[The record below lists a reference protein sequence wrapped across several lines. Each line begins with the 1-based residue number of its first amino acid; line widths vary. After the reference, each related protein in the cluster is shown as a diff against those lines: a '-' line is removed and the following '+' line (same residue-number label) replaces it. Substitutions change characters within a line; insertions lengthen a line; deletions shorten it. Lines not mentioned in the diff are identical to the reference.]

1 MFYREN
7 GQFKT
12 SYRSDQQIFPIL
24 QDRIAIG
31 YLLLAAFVLVPI
43 MSLLPMKGH
52 SLLYFL
58 GFVVGVATVA
68 GFRWYGWRRG
78 LGLALAIG
86 LLTFL
91 QSFLAT
97 DYMLRA
103 ILIPFLIFSLAA
115 VGVNILVGYCGQISL
130 GSGAFMAVGAYGAY
144 NFFVRIP
151 GMPLIP
157 ALILGGLCAMLF
169 GILFGLPSL
178 RVKGL
183 YLAVT
188 TLAAQ
193 FFSDWMFLR
202 IKWFTMDTPSGSV
215 SVSNLQ
221 VFGLPIESAL
231 SKYLF
236 CLAIVVVITL
246 LAKNLVRSAI
256 GREWMAIRDMD
267 VAAAVIGIRP
277 MYAKLSAFA
286 VSSFIIGIAG
296 GLWAFIYLGAWEPAA
311 FSVDYSFR
319 LLFMVIIGGMGA
331 IMGSFFGAAFIV
343 VLPIVLSQLLPVLA
357 GGLGISISTAG
368 ISHAELMIFGGL
380 IVWFLIVEPH
390 GLAKLWAVGK
400 QKLRLWPFPH

>member
-12 SYRSDQQIFPIL
+12 NYRADQQIFPIL

-31 YLLLAAFVLVPI
+31 LLLAFAFVAVP
-43 MSLLPMKGH
+43 LLA
-52 SLLYFL
+52 S
-58 GFVVGVATVA
+58 
-68 GFRWYGWRRG
+68 
-78 LGLALAIG
+78 
-86 LLTFL
+86 
-91 QSFLAT
+91 
-97 DYMLRA
+97 DYLFRA

-343 VLPIVLSQLLPVLA
+343 VLPIVLSQVLPVLA
-357 GGLGISISTAG
+357 DWLGISISTAG

>member
-12 SYRSDQQIFPIL
+12 SYRADQQILPIR
-24 QDRIAIG
+24 QDRIA
-31 YLLLAAFVLVPI
+31 
-43 MSLLPMKGH
+43 
-52 SLLYFL
+52 
-58 GFVVGVATVA
+58 
-68 GFRWYGWRRG
+68 
-78 LGLALAIG
+78 LGLILLVAFLVVPALA
-86 LLTFL
+86 
-91 QSFLAT
+91 S
-97 DYMLRA
+97 DYLFRA
-103 ILIPFLIFSLAA
+103 ILIPFVIMALAA
-115 VGVNILVGYCGQISL
+115 LGVNVLVGYCGQISW

-157 ALILGGLCAMLF
+157 SLILGGLCATFF

-183 YLAVT
+183 YLAVA

-221 VFGLPIESAL
+221 VFGMPIESAL

-236 CLAIVVVITL
+236 CLSLLVVIAL

-277 MYAKLSAFA
+277 MYAKLTAFA
-286 VSSFIIGIAG
+286 VSSFIVGVAG
-296 GLWAFIYLGAWEPAA
+296 ALWAFVYLGSWEPAA
-311 FSVDYSFR
+311 FSVDLSFK
-319 LLFMVIIGGMGA
+319 LLFMVIIGGMGS

-343 VLPIVLSQLLPVLA
+343 VLPIFLNQFLPALM
-357 GGLGISISTAG
+357 GLVGIDISTAG
-368 ISHAELMIFGGL
+368 IAHAELMIFGGL

-390 GLAKLWAVGK
+390 GLAKLWSTAK

>member
-12 SYRSDQQIFPIL
+12 SYRADQQILPIR
-24 QDRIAIG
+24 QDRIALGLI
-31 YLLLAAFVLVPI
+31 LLVAFLLVP
-43 MSLLPMKGH
+43 M
-52 SLLYFL
+52 
-58 GFVVGVATVA
+58 
-68 GFRWYGWRRG
+68 
-78 LGLALAIG
+78 LA
-86 LLTFL
+86 
-91 QSFLAT
+91 S
-97 DYMLRA
+97 DYLFRA
-103 ILIPFLIFSLAA
+103 ILIPFVIMALAA
-115 VGVNILVGYCGQISL
+115 LGVNVLVGYCGQISL

-151 GMPLIP
+151 GLPLVP
-157 ALILGGLCAMLF
+157 ALILGGLCATFF

-183 YLAVT
+183 YLAVA

-202 IKWFTMDTPSGSV
+202 IKWFTLDTPSGSV

-221 VFGLPIESAL
+221 VFGMPIESAV

-236 CLAIVVVITL
+236 CLSLLAVIAL

-267 VAAAVIGIRP
+267 VAASVIGIRP
-277 MYAKLSAFA
+277 MYAKLTAFA
-286 VSSFIIGIAG
+286 VSSFIIGVAG
-296 GLWAFIYLGAWEPAA
+296 GLWAFVYLGSWEPAA
-311 FSVDYSFR
+311 FSVDLSFK
-319 LLFMVIIGGMGA
+319 LLFMVIIGGLGS

-343 VLPIVLSQLLPVLA
+343 VLPIFLNQFLPALL
-357 GGLGISISTAG
+357 GLVGIEISTAG
-368 ISHAELMIFGGL
+368 VAHAELMIFGGL

-390 GLAKLWAVGK
+390 GLAKLWATFK